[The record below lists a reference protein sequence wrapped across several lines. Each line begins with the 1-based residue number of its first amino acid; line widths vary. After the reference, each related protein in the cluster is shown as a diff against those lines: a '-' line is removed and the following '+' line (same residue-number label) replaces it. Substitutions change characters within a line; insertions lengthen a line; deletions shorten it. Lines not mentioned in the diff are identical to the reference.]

1 MSGSPF
7 RRMSPLFIIDIYF
20 SRKNVETFFS
30 SPSTSFTRGGKKSFL
45 FSLISVS
52 ILILLMRFFFL
63 GNLGYFFPSYN
74 YYYWSKFVVLWG
86 KLFSFFSWLWAFWLS
101 AFYTGVHVTRPL
113 KVFQLGAN
121 FCAVCALNCVL
132 ADMKVSQERVIIIV
146 LLPKAGR
153 METSSQCSN

>member
-1 MSGSPF
+1 MTD
-7 RRMSPLFIIDIYF
+7 ML
-20 SRKNVETFFS
+20 KLFFS

-146 LLPKAGR
+146 LLPRQEGWKLHLSVVIS
-153 METSSQCSN
+153 TSLYLLSLALHSP